1 MFLFKGLSIGY
12 RHHHNTHKV
21 IGWLWGISLLPHS
34 MIEDAYK
41 FVCDNSA
48 DTYKNL
54 LTYFRDQWL
63 SGPFDRKSWSV
74 HKEEFRTN
82 NSIEG
87 RPNTE
92 RNSSYT
98 G

>member
-1 MFLFKGLSIGY
+1 
-12 RHHHNTHKV
+12 
-21 IGWLWGISLLPHS
+21 

-74 HKEEFRTN
+74 HKEEIRTN

-98 G
+98 GQLWLIMKLYNWHLFLEIIFIRRMIKALLV